1 MLSCFWANK
10 IDFVNFLSQFS
21 MIGYTAQFYNKT
33 ANIVIFLL
41 FSWALSYVRTI
52 TRSHGIGVTSVVRE
66 TPQVNGR
73 RQSYPSHY
81 THTPTDM
88 SPNIAYVI
96 TSTIYSHATFG
107 QDRPR
112 SYFSPYSQSCHP
124 IFFIYFFV
132 RKIFPQTLSSGR
144 WTDFDMRYTS
154 RRVFT
159 QGSAFWGLK
168 QYFHIF
174 TLKIKKTFLRTY
186 NGKPMANFY
195 SHNCMM
201 HRYTMLKFDAMFDV
215 AKYLGHTQKCQR
227 TRYGRGL
234 VAPH

>member
-1 MLSCFWANK
+1 
-10 IDFVNFLSQFS
+10 

-88 SPNIAYVI
+88 SRNIAYVI

-112 SYFSPYSQSCHP
+112 SYFSPYCHP
-124 IFFIYFFV
+124 IFFISLYANQGHDIIQRQITEKGYQIELYLQWRTAQFSM
-132 RKIFPQTLSSGR
+132 TL
-144 WTDFDMRYTS
+144 
-154 RRVFT
+154 
-159 QGSAFWGLK
+159 
-168 QYFHIF
+168 
-174 TLKIKKTFLRTY
+174 
-186 NGKPMANFY
+186 NNP
-195 SHNCMM
+195 
-201 HRYTMLKFDAMFDV
+201 
-215 AKYLGHTQKCQR
+215 
-227 TRYGRGL
+227 
-234 VAPH
+234 